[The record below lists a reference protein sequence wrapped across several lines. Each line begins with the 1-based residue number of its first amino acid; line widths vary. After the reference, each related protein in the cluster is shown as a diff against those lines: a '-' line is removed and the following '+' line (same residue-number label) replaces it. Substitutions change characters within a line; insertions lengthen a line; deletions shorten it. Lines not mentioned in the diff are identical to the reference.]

1 MNNVLFKD
9 TLRTISRTSPRFFSI
24 VLIVALG
31 ISFFAGMNAT
41 SPDMLDTAEDYYKK
55 SNASD
60 IRIISTAG
68 LTDED
73 LNVLSTVSGTE
84 SIQGEKF
91 VDGVASVDGKKLSDI
106 DGSRLTVRAYGL
118 DITKAFA
125 ASMGENDKNYIN
137 RPQLT
142 EGSWPVSANQCVVDR
157 SRLSTPSEFQIGS
170 VIEIEGDGTDINGSL
185 ENTQYTIVGIIRT
198 PLYISYERGNTTIGT
213 GKLGTFIY
221 VPEENFK
228 NDYYSAVS
236 LKIEGS
242 DKLDPYSKEYDELI
256 GPYIS
261 FISSISAE
269 RLKPRVA
276 HLKGL
281 YAKEIAESEITYATL
296 KAEADEKIAEGE
308 KQVQQIL
315 DIAANGDKQL
325 AEYKKQYNEKVVEAE
340 KVLNDNKLEHS
351 AQYAVYEEKR
361 NAYNQAKALVDK
373 YSTAEA
379 DVKNARTEL
388 NVAQTQVNTSL
399 QTVNYL
405 ESLVATT
412 RSAVDQLNST
422 QSNDVSGIIDRFE
435 QSGLVG
441 AEVDNIV
448 ASIKSITAVGTAEE
462 LAAYMEPQL
471 QSLESELANAKKDL
485 SDAQTELANKEA
497 QLQRAEALVV
507 KLNTV
512 SASLES
518 SKAQLDQAEKDLT
531 NAGYDIQIGEIEV
544 LSQLSDLK
552 NQITNFETNYQLA
565 IEKAPTIEAQFE
577 QTKAETYEKLEN
589 ARLQLVD
596 AKNFLLSLDNAK
608 WYVQNRNDSLQGYE
622 AYKQTADRTAALS
635 IVFPWFFFI
644 VAALVC
650 LNTMTRMVD
659 DERTQL
665 GTLKAMGVRSEEIV
679 VKYLFYAFVAS
690 FAGAIA
696 GSMLGFALFPSLLT
710 ACFSI
715 LFDMPSVIISYRL
728 GYAAIGITVSV
739 GVTVL
744 SAYLSVRQSLKTHP
758 SILMK
763 PKAPKGGKRII
774 LEKWPALWSKLSFTT
789 KVTCRNVFRN
799 KKRFIMAVIGVL
811 GCTSLLV
818 AGFGV
823 DNSINSTMKRQF
835 TNEDSIWCYDMQ
847 TVLNGSFDTAITECD
862 AIEVIRNR
870 PEIKSAMLQFMKVY
884 NTTSS
889 KTDTEMET
897 YLLVPDDKELI
908 SEYIRLRDAK
918 NGNRLSLPDNGAV
931 ITEKLAKKLRLSV
944 GDSITVKVSEAYSVN
959 VPVAA
964 IAENYAFHYVYM
976 NKDVYKALFST
987 NPRYNYISANF
998 AFELTPEQKSTMA
1011 TELMNE
1017 YEINAVSYADEIQSM
1032 FENTLDSLGYIVIV
1046 LVVSAGL
1053 LCLIVLYNLSVI
1065 NINERVKEIATI
1077 KVLGFDNFE
1086 VSQYIFREN
1095 LLLSIIGTFI
1105 GLFTGLGV
1113 HRLVIAVAEVD
1124 IVMYGKEA
1132 GILSFIYAAVL
1143 SIGFSLLVNVIL
1155 KRTLK
1160 NIDMVESLKSNE

>member
-9 TLRTISRTSPRFFSI
+9 TLRTIGRTSSRFFSI

-41 SPDMLDTAEDYYKK
+41 SPDMLDTADKYYKT
-55 SNASD
+55 SNAAD

-68 LTDED
+68 LTDD
-73 LNVLSTVSGTE
+73 DVSVLSSVSGVE
-84 SIQGEKF
+84 SVAGEKF
-91 VDGVASVDGKKLSDI
+91 FDGVVSVDGKKLSDI

-118 DITKAFA
+118 DITKATA
-125 ASMGENDKNYIN
+125 ASLGEDDRSYIN
-137 RPQLT
+137 RPQLV

-170 VIEIEGDGTDINGSL
+170 VIEIDGDGTDINGSL
-185 ENTQYTIVGIIRT
+185 QNTQYTIVGIIRT

-221 VPEENFK
+221 LPVENFK

-236 LKIEGS
+236 LKISGS
-242 DKLDPYSKEYDELI
+242 DKLDPYSKEYDALI
-256 GPYIS
+256 EPYIT

-269 RLKPRVA
+269 RLKPRVE
-276 HLKGL
+276 HLKSL
-281 YAKEIAESEITYATL
+281 YAEEIAESEITYAAL
-296 KAEADEKIAEGE
+296 KAETDEKIAEGE

-315 DIAANGDKQL
+315 DLAQNGATQL
-325 AEYKKQYNEKVVEAE
+325 AEYKRQYNEKVVEAE
-340 KVLNDNKLEHS
+340 KLLNDNKLEHS
-351 AQYAVYEEKR
+351 EQYALWEEKR
-361 NAYNQAKALVDK
+361 EAYNQAKALVDK
-373 YSTAEA
+373 YSTAET

-388 NVAQTQVNTSL
+388 NVAQTQVNTSI

-412 RSAVDQLNST
+412 RSAVDQLNAT
-422 QSNDVSGIIDRFE
+422 QSTDVSDIINRFE

-448 ASIKSITAVGTAEE
+448 SSIKSMTAVGTAEE
-462 LAAYMEPQL
+462 IAAYMEPQL

-485 SDAQTELANKEA
+485 SEAQTELANKEA

-507 KLNTV
+507 KLNEVNT
-512 SASLES
+512 SLAT
-518 SKAQLDQAEKDLT
+518 SKIQLDEAEKALT
-531 NAGYDIQIGEIEV
+531 NAGYDIQIGELEA
-544 LSQLSDLK
+544 LSQLSDMK
-552 NQITNFETNYQLA
+552 NQITNLETNYQLA
-565 IEKAPTIEAQFE
+565 IEKAPTIEAQFD
-577 QTKAETYEKLEN
+577 QTKKDTYEKLEN
-589 ARLQLVD
+589 ARLSLVD
-596 AKNFLLSLDNAK
+596 AKNFLLDLDNAK
-608 WYVQNRNDSLQGYE
+608 WHVQNRNEAFFGYE
-622 AYKQTADRTAALS
+622 GYKQTADRTAALS

-650 LNTMTRMVD
+650 LNSMTRMVD

-665 GTLKAMGVRSEEIV
+665 GTLKAMGLRSEEIV
-679 VKYLFYAFVAS
+679 IKYLVYAFVAS

-696 GSMLGFALFPSLLT
+696 GSMLGFALFPSLLA

-715 LFDMPSVIISYRL
+715 LFDMPPIIISYRL
-728 GYAAIGITVSV
+728 GYAAIGIIISV

-744 SAYLSVRQSLKTHP
+744 AAYLSVRQSLKTHP

-818 AGFGV
+818 AAFGV
-823 DNSINSTMKRQF
+823 NNSINSTLERQF

-847 TVLNGSFDTAITECD
+847 TVLNGSFDTEITDCN
-862 AIEVIRNR
+862 AIEIIKSR

-884 NTTSS
+884 DTTSS
-889 KTDTEMET
+889 KTDKELET
-897 YLLVPDDKELI
+897 YILVPEDKNQI
-908 SEYIRLRDAK
+908 GEYIRLKDAK
-918 NGNRLSLPDNGAV
+918 RGNALTLPDNGAV
-931 ITEKLAKKLRLSV
+931 ITEKLAKKLKLSI
-944 GDSITVKVSEAYSVN
+944 GDNITVKVSELYSVD

-987 NPRYNYISANF
+987 NPKYNYISSNF
-998 AFELTPEQKSTMA
+998 AFEMTSEQKSTLA
-1011 TELMNE
+1011 AELMNE
-1017 YEINAVSYADEIQSM
+1017 YEINAVSYSNEIQSM
-1032 FENTLDSLGYIVIV
+1032 FENTLDSLSYIVVVLIV
-1046 LVVSAGL
+1046 CAGL

-1095 LLLSIIGTFI
+1095 LLLSILGTFI
-1105 GLFTGLGV
+1105 GLFTGFGV

-1132 GILSFIYAAVL
+1132 GFLSFIYAALL
-1143 SIGFSLLVNVIL
+1143 SLGFSLLVNLIL
-1155 KRTLK
+1155 RRTLK
-1160 NIDMVESLKSNE
+1160 NVDMVESLKSNE

>member
-9 TLRTISRTSPRFFSI
+9 TMRTIGRTSPRFFSI

-41 SPDMLDTAEDYYKK
+41 SPDMLNTAEEYYKV

-68 LTDED
+68 LTED
-73 LNVLSTVSGTE
+73 DISVLSSISGVE
-84 SIQGEKF
+84 SVMGEKF
-91 VDGVASVDGKKLSDI
+91 CDGTVSVNGSKISDI
-106 DGSRLTVRAYGL
+106 DGSRLTVRAYSL
-118 DITKAFA
+118 NVQKASA
-125 ASMGENDKNYIN
+125 ASLGEDDRSYIN
-137 RPQLT
+137 RPQLI

-157 SRLSTPSEFQIGS
+157 SRLSTPAEFQIGAT
-170 VIEIEGDGTDINGSL
+170 VEIEGDSTDINGRL
-185 ENTQYTIVGIIRT
+185 QNTQYTIVGIIRT

-228 NDYYSAVS
+228 DDYYSAAS
-236 LKIEGS
+236 LKIAGT
-242 DKLDPYSKEYDELI
+242 DKTKPYSKEYDALVE
-256 GPYIS
+256 PYVT
-261 FISSISAE
+261 FISSIASE
-269 RLKPRVA
+269 RIKPRA
-276 HLKGL
+276 QYLKSL
-281 YAKEIAESEITYATL
+281 YAEEIAESELTYATL
-296 KAEADEKIAEGE
+296 KAETDEKIAEGE

-325 AEYKKQYNEKVVEAE
+325 AEYKRQYNEKVVEAE
-340 KVLNDNKLEHS
+340 KILNDNKLEHS
-351 AQYAVYEEKR
+351 TQYALYEEKR

-373 YSTAEA
+373 YSTAET

-388 NVAQTQVNTSL
+388 NVAQTQVNTSV
-399 QTVNYL
+399 QTVDYL

-422 QSNDVSGIIDRFE
+422 QSNDVSDIINRFE

-441 AEVDNIV
+441 AEVDSII
-448 ASIKSITAVGTAEE
+448 ASIKSMTAVGTAEE
-462 LAAYMEPQL
+462 IAAYMEPQL
-471 QSLESELANAKKDL
+471 QSLESQLANAKRDL
-485 SDAQTELANKEA
+485 SNAQTELANKEA
-497 QLQRAEALVV
+497 QLQRAEQLVV
-507 KLNTV
+507 KLNEV
-512 SASLES
+512 NASLES

-531 NAGYDIQIGEIEV
+531 NAGYDIQIGELEA
-544 LSQLSDLK
+544 LSQLSDMK
-552 NQITNFETNYQLA
+552 NQITSFETSYQLA
-565 IEKAPTIEAQFE
+565 IEKAPTVEAQFE
-577 QTKAETYEKLEN
+577 QSKKDAYEKLEN
-589 ARLQLVD
+589 ARLALED
-596 AKNFLLSLDNAK
+596 AKNFLLGLDNAK
-608 WYVQNRNDSLQGYE
+608 WYVNTRADALLGYE
-622 AYKQTADRTAALS
+622 AYKQSADRAASLS
-635 IVFPWFFFI
+635 IIFPWFFFL

-650 LNTMTRMVD
+650 LNTMTRMID

-665 GTLKAMGVRSEEIV
+665 GTLKAMGLRSEEIV
-679 VKYLFYAFVAS
+679 VKYLVYAFIAS
-690 FAGAIA
+690 FTGAIA
-696 GSMLGFALFPSLLT
+696 GSMLGFALFPTLLA

-715 LFDMPSVIISYRL
+715 LFDMPPIIISYHF
-728 GYAAIGITVSV
+728 GYAAVGITISV

-744 SAYLSVRQSLKTHP
+744 ASYLSVRQSLKTHP

-774 LEKWPALWSKLSFTT
+774 LERWPELWSRLSFTT

-818 AGFGV
+818 AAFGL
-823 DNSINSTMKRQF
+823 DNSINSTLERQF
-835 TNEDSIWCYDMQ
+835 TNKDSIWHYDMQ
-847 TVLNGSFDTAITECD
+847 TVLNGSYDTEITDCD
-862 AIEVIRNR
+862 AIEIIRSR
-870 PEIKSAMLQFMKVY
+870 PEIKSAMLQFMKVHD
-884 NTTSS
+884 TTSS
-889 KTDTEMET
+889 KSKKEMET
-897 YLLVPDDKELI
+897 YILVPEDKEQLR
-908 SEYIRLRDAK
+908 EYIRLKDAK
-918 NGNRLSLPDNGAV
+918 RGSELSLPDSGAI
-931 ITEKLAKKLRLSV
+931 ITEKLADELKLSV
-944 GDSITVKVSEAYSVN
+944 GDSITVKISELYSVD
-959 VPVAA
+959 VPVAG

-987 NPRYNYISANF
+987 NPKYNYISANF
-998 AFELTPEQKSTMA
+998 AFEMTPEQKSTMA

-1032 FENTLDSLGYIVIV
+1032 FENTLDSLSYIVIV
-1046 LVVSAGL
+1046 LIVCAGL

-1113 HRLVIAVAEVD
+1113 HRLVILVGEID

-1132 GILSFIYAAVL
+1132 GFLSFIYAALL
-1143 SIGFSLLVNVIL
+1143 SMGFSLLVNLIL
-1155 KRTLK
+1155 RRTLK
-1160 NIDMVESLKSNE
+1160 NVDMVESLKSNE